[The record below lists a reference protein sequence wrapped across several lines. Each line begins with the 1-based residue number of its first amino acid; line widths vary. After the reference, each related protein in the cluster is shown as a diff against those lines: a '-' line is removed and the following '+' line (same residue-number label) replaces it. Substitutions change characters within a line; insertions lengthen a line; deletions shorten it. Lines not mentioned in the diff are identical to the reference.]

1 MQRHRRFHVRG
12 AGAFARRQLQSA
24 GLDLSFADFQ
34 EGRSSVNGSRPSRS
48 GRTISTIVGARLL
61 GVSEMPAARRRLTI
75 FGCARFGAGR
85 IHVDFARA
93 ETTPCSLLR
102 RTPRFVNP
110 DLSPR
115 RRG

>member
-12 AGAFARRQLQSA
+12 AGAFGRRLLQSA
-24 GLDLSFADFQ
+24 SLDLSLADFQ

-48 GRTISTIVGARLL
+48 GRTISTTVGTRLP
-61 GVSEMPAARRRLTI
+61 GISEMSATRRRLTMV
-75 FGCARFGAGR
+75 GGAQFGAGG

-93 ETTPCSLLR
+93 ETAPCSFLR
-102 RTPRFVNP
+102 RSPRFTNP